1 MGRVQCEEELEEI
14 GPVGD
19 GVGEDVALIEE
30 EMQGKRVSLSVLST
44 LSTVSPTLPHL

>member
-1 MGRVQCEEELEEI
+1 MGRVQCKEELEEI
-14 GPVGD
+14 GPGGD

-30 EMQGKRVSLSVLST
+30 EMQGKRVPPFVLST

>member
-1 MGRVQCEEELEEI
+1 MTQCKEELVEI
-14 GPVGD
+14 KPGGD
-19 GVGEDVALIEE
+19 GVGKDMALIEE